1 VGRALD
7 HELTAVLLRRA
18 LALGALAVGLLPF
31 SAGAA
36 PDPSRLPTVPA
47 CADTTAVTRVGSWAA
62 VRAPAFSAQPLGQ
75 GQDVSA
81 YVVSPHDQR
90 RVFATNGT
98 SIEASND
105 AGCTWHEVYV
115 LPLAPTDEDPLSIA
129 GSRITKLV
137 VPDDERV
144 SQRVLAIAQEITGAG
159 RPHVLV
165 SQDGTADSFVRR
177 DNGLP
182 PVGTATDLAVAPT
195 NADFV
200 WLSVRTG
207 SAVPALPVAVPGL
220 PATQGRGVLC
230 ASVNGGRDY
239 EVRVDTGDALTATTG
254 IDRLVTDPLA
264 ANQLWAIGD
273 GLLRH
278 SNDAGRTWTAAAPST
293 TEQRDRGWDVT
304 AAVVD
309 ASGSRARTVYAF
321 SATSAQ
327 GGGPVLLTSTDSGET
342 FDDTAAPGPVE
353 SAALVGKEAP
363 LLAASTSGTRPR
375 VLVRTGSRFEDLTPR
390 LASPGYAVST
400 DGTPRATLHAR
411 APRALLRYVGPLLT
425 PPPPVAPPIGAVVH
439 DGGLPPLGVGRFTPA
454 ADHVDLAVGDT
465 TLVPHRLELP
475 RRATPLDLY
484 VLLDTTLSMKDDLR
498 RVSADV
504 SALTQQL
511 LAQGVDLRVGLGEF
525 KGHQSGVGYRRV
537 LGIGPHAQELEAAMA
552 SLVAD
557 GSGLEMQ
564 LIALDQALDGLGEGP
579 DALLPDPCKAS
590 EKSPDR
596 YLIDERRTTPLVPA
610 GQQADFEPTHAKAV
624 LVVTDTTF
632 LRPAGTRLTS
642 ACEVDVA
649 TTAGNYAARGVAVL
663 GLGVDDID
671 NPITAGDLTELART
685 TKAWQPDGR
694 RACSPELLTGP
705 PPYPAVCRSATAL
718 VPSLL
723 DLVARQTEPRPVR
736 FQVTAGAGDVTFPA
750 ELRAD
755 LRHPTTLEV
764 PVWFGCDEV
773 GTRSGVVSATT
784 AGKVIARLPFTVVC
798 SALPGPPAVPRG
810 PEVLPPALGLPL
822 VPAAAPPAAPPAQ
835 VVQPQVQVQPNL
847 QAAHSDQEQ
856 DQAELAH
863 VGVRPEPEQER
874 GVTQLAMVRRRQETD
889 AAISMGLLL
898 AVSSAAAVG
907 WARTRTAH
915 LPEVSHVRR

>member
-7 HELTAVLLRRA
+7 HELTVLLRRA
-18 LALGALAVGLLPF
+18 LALGAVAVGLLPF
-31 SAGAA
+31 AAGAA

-47 CADTTAVTRVGSWAA
+47 CRDTGAVTRAGSWAA

-75 GQDVSA
+75 GQDVTA

-98 SIEASND
+98 SIEASSD

-115 LPLAPTDEDPLSIA
+115 LPLAPTDEDPLSVA

-137 VPDDERV
+137 IPEDVRV
-144 SQRVLAIAQEITGAG
+144 AQRVLAIAQEVTGAG

-165 SQDGTADSFVRR
+165 SQDGTEDSFVRR

-207 SAVPALPVAVPGL
+207 SAVPGLPVTVPGL
-220 PATQGRGVLC
+220 PTTQGRGVLF

-239 EVRVDTGDALTATTG
+239 EARVDADDALSATTG

-264 ANQLWAIGD
+264 ANQLWAISD
-273 GLLRH
+273 GVLRH
-278 SNDAGRTWTAAAPST
+278 SNDAGRTWTAAAPT
-293 TEQRDRGWDVT
+293 ADEQAESGWDVT

-309 ASGSRARTVYAF
+309 AAGTRSRTVYAF

-327 GGGPVLLTSTDSGET
+327 GGGPVLLTSTDTGET
-342 FDDTAAPGPVE
+342 FEETAAPGPVE
-353 SAALVGKEAP
+353 SAALVGTDKP
-363 LLAASTSGTRPR
+363 LLAVSTSGAKPR
-375 VLVRTGSRFEDLTPR
+375 VFARTGTRFEDLTPG

-425 PPPPVAPPIGAVVH
+425 PPPPVPPRIGGVVH

-454 ADHVDLAVGDT
+454 ADHVDLTVGSKA
-465 TLVPHRLELP
+465 LVPHRLALP
-475 RRATPLDLY
+475 RRGTPLDLY

-498 RVSADV
+498 QVSADI
-504 SALTQQL
+504 SALTRGL

-537 LGIGPHAQELEAAMA
+537 LGIGPHTEELDAAMA

-579 DALLPDPCKAS
+579 EALVPDPCKAS

-596 YLIDERRTTPLVPA
+596 YVIDERRTTPLIA
-610 GQQADFEPTHAKAV
+610 QGQQADFEPTHAKAV

-632 LRPAGTRLTS
+632 LRPAGTRLN
-642 ACEVDVA
+642 ADCEVDVA
-649 TTAGNYAARGVAVL
+649 TTAAHYAARGIAVL

-671 NPITAGDLTELART
+671 NPITAGDLTQLAST
-685 TKAWQPDGR
+685 TKAWQPTGR
-694 RACSPELLTGP
+694 PACSPELVTGH

-723 DLVARQTEPRPVR
+723 DLVARQSEPRPVHLR
-736 FQVTAGAGDVTFPA
+736 VSAGAGDVTFPA
-750 ELRAD
+750 ELHAD
-755 LRHPTTLEV
+755 LRHPTTLDV
-764 PVWFGCDEV
+764 PIWFGCDDV
-773 GTRSGVVSATT
+773 GTRTGVLSAVT
-784 AGKVIARLPFTVVC
+784 AEKVIARLPFTVAC
-798 SALPGPPAVPRG
+798 SAVPVPPTLPRA
-810 PEVLPPALGLPL
+810 PELLPPALGLPL
-822 VPAAAPPAAPPAQ
+822 APAAAPPGAPPAQ

-847 QAAHSDQEQ
+847 QAAPGDQEQ
-856 DQAELAH
+856 DEAQLAQ
-863 VGVRPEPEQER
+863 VGVRPEHEKDE
-874 GVTQLAMVRRRQETD
+874 GITQLAMVRRREETD
-889 AAISMGLLL
+889 AAISLGLL
-898 AVSSAAAVG
+898 AVVSGAAALG

-915 LPEVSHVRR
+915 EVRRVRR